1 MKVNLQRIS
10 VLMLLLAGLA
20 CSRSKTEITGLVD
33 GGSGKTITLEKLD
46 VNRTIVVDSLTVHQ
60 DGTFSVKTK
69 LEEPELLILR
79 HESGEIVNLL
89 LAPGEKVSVRTRDDS
104 FGTGYQVTGSE
115 ESAQIQLLVEHMDQ
129 TRYALDSLFT
139 VADSINDPESP
150 QMEILRNAYTQTIIK
165 QKRFTIRYLVENM
178 SSLSSV
184 YALYQKYDAENL
196 VLGSEADLQYFKV
209 VADSLQA
216 TYPNSPLTISLKADI
231 QSREEQ
237 FRQTMHLDSILE
249 MADEVTG
256 MMDLTIPD
264 REGNEVLLSS
274 LKGKVVLVVF
284 WASGNE
290 ASIQT
295 LLQLRSTYNRYH
307 DRGFEI
313 YAVSLDND
321 RLSWM
326 NAIDFNEFRWINVSE
341 LSYPDSR
348 ASLLYNV
355 TALPSTFLI
364 NREGDIMA
372 KNLYGRTLETWLDNL
387 I

>member
-1 MKVNLQRIS
+1 
-10 VLMLLLAGLA
+10 MLLLAGLA